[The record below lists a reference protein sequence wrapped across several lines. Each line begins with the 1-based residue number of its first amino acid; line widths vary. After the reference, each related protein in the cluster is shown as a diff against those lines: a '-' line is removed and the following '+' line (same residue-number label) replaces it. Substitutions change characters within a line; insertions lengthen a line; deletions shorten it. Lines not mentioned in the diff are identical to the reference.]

1 MQARNLHQ
9 AKNLHN
15 DIFVGKK
22 IRFQRKMLKMSQK
35 TLADHLK
42 VSSQQIQK
50 YETGLNRVS
59 AGRLKEIAD
68 ILSVPIAFFYADL
81 FTKQDTPTQHDEIA
95 SNREEYFLLKSF
107 RELKPKKQKAIL
119 WLISDQNE
127 SF

>member
-22 IRFQRKMLKMSQK
+22 IRFRRKMLKMSQK
-35 TLADHLK
+35 TLADHLR

-68 ILSVPIAFFYADL
+68 RVKTFFDDLSGGFSIFLNASVSVRLSYPCHFFKEGRSTCFY
-81 FTKQDTPTQHDEIA
+81 
-95 SNREEYFLLKSF
+95 
-107 RELKPKKQKAIL
+107 
-119 WLISDQNE
+119 
-127 SF
+127 